1 MTETGVYGFVQQ
13 TLAGKLTLN
22 AGLRF
27 QNHNIFGNQWIPS
40 AGFAYALNSLTFWKG
55 NISKGYRSPTIRELF
70 MWGTQNPNLD
80 PETILNYETGIS
92 KTFFK
97 NLLKTEIT
105 IFSVSGDNLIS
116 MIPVNGILKFMNSGE
131 ISNQGIEVAIDAA
144 PGEKFSV
151 NATYSYIHMKNPVY
165 ATPEHHVYL
174 SASYRLKKL
183 QLNGNIQQI
192 VNLDNDATPTFNPVD
207 YITVQAKAAYH
218 FTNYLHLFVSADN
231 LFNQKY
237 EVNRF
242 YTMPGA
248 TLFTGINFRF

>member
-1 MTETGVYGFVQQ
+1 
-13 TLAGKLTLN
+13 
-22 AGLRF
+22 
-27 QNHNIFGNQWIPS
+27 
-40 AGFAYALNSLTFWKG
+40 
-55 NISKGYRSPTIRELF
+55 